1 MINATA
7 IAFTGYPVTDMDRA
21 RGFYEGVLGLK
32 EARKWEHNGRAW
44 IEYELGGA
52 ALAVTNM
59 AMEMWKPSSDGPS
72 AALEVADFD
81 AAIAALRKAGV
92 PFAVEPVDN
101 GGCRLAVVT
110 DPDGNAIAI
119 HQLKTV

>member
-21 RGFYEGVLGLK
+21 RGFYEGILGLK

-44 IEYELGGA
+44 VEYELEGA

-59 AMEMWKPSSDGPS
+59 AMEIWKPSSDGPS
-72 AALEVADFD
+72 VALEVADFD
-81 AAIAALRKAGV
+81 AAVAALRKAGV

-101 GGCRLAVVT
+101 GGCFLAVVT

-119 HQLKTV
+119 HRNKNS